1 MRSLQVRINLPDE
14 VQQARR
20 RAEELRIKAKQ
31 YNSEAAS
38 YSRESVIL
46 MRNQGFS
53 QKDIAAALGISRQ
66 RVAQLAS
73 GAKAAA

>member
-1 MRSLQVRINLPDE
+1 M
-14 VQQARR
+14 
-20 RAEELRIKAKQ
+20 KAKQ

-46 MRNQGFS
+46 IRNQGFS